1 MTHPALP
8 YVVPMATFMLLLV
21 VGEHLGL
28 GPWEYPLRVAL
39 LAIVL
44 FVFSRRVIDLRVS
57 RWVGSTLVGVAVF
70 AIWIAPDVLWPGYRD
85 SWIFQNAMTGT
96 VTSSVPAEYRD
107 MQWVLWSRAL
117 RAVILVP
124 IIEELFWRAWMMRW
138 LVEPDFRKV
147 PLGTFTPLAF
157 GATAVLFASEHGAY
171 WEVGLAAGLIY
182 NWWMI
187 RTRSLGDC
195 ILAHAVTN
203 GLLSA
208 HVVLNDQWQYW

>member
-28 GPWEYPLRVAL
+28 GPWEYPLRVVL
-39 LAIVL
+39 LVIVL

>member
-1 MTHPALP
+1 MTHPSLP

-28 GPWEYPLRVAL
+28 GPWEYPLRVVL

-138 LVEPDFRKV
+138 LVDPDFRKI